1 MMAAGTHLE
10 GLAQGLRRLFMSLAA
25 LSFALQS
32 LAAIGG
38 VSPHSMSLEIGASPP
53 FVACVV
59 QKSNPHSH
67 IPVRAEEPPCCLL
80 FGDCDCDAARL
91 AFDFLCAFLGELPAF
106 DAMGGGPRPAVDKRS
121 GRPTGWASSWSP
133 RAPPLFS

>member
-1 MMAAGTHLE
+1 MTAAGTRLE
-10 GLAQGLRRLFMSLAA
+10 GLAQRLHRLFMSLAA
-25 LSFALQS
+25 LSFVLQS

-38 VSPHSMSLEIGASPP
+38 VSPHSMSHELGASPP
-53 FVACVV
+53 SIDCVA

-67 IPVRAEEPPCCLL
+67 IPVRAEEPACCLL
-80 FGDCDCDAARL
+80 FGACDCDAARL
-91 AFDFLCAFLGELPAF
+91 AFDLDSAFLAELPGF
-106 DAMGGGPRPAVDKRS
+106 GAMGRGPRPMVDKRG